1 MKRID
6 SEGRDVTYL
15 PGLWSED
22 DTKQHQLD
30 FCVVA
35 GPCYG
40 LKVPKENGLRSI
52 FFKDTKTGRLILHVG
67 YSFVANSDKSELT
80 VFVPEKMLPFD
91 VECFLNGLRSV
102 ERMKAFD
109 PWTGILPDPE

>member
-1 MKRID
+1 MTRTD
-6 SEGRDVTYL
+6 SEGRDVTDL

-22 DTKQHQLD
+22 DTKHHQLD

-40 LKVPKENGLRSI
+40 AKIPEENGLRSI
-52 FFKDTKTGRLILHVG
+52 FCLPEGTGKPILHVA
-67 YSFVANSDKSELT
+67 YSFVRNSDKCELT